1 MFRVDGLAGSV
12 DVALLLCSG
21 IFLGGVILFGM
32 TEKNGGF
39 MGVIQASYWDNGKE
53 HDTYYLGFRV

>member
-1 MFRVDGLAGSV
+1 M

-32 TEKNGGF
+32 TEKNRGY

-53 HDTYYLGFRV
+53 HDAYYLLGFRV